1 MANKWVYMFRIIMA
15 RKAINT
21 TIDADL
27 MKEIK
32 LLAIEEDCK
41 INDLIEEGLRL
52 IIEKRKKK

>member
-1 MANKWVYMFRIIMA
+1 MA

-32 LLAIEEDCK
+32 LLAIEENCK
-41 INDLIEEGLRL
+41 INDLIEEWLRL